1 MQIISVLLASLILA
15 SCVSLEEVNRAFF
28 AVDAE
33 WQRDY
38 DKVVDD
44 YGTRYY
50 PVPKDVAVELLI
62 DSLQDMG
69 MIIQSRG
76 LTDGI
81 VLAESLA
88 PDPLSKD
95 EWKAVAEIEE
105 PRMKRIVAE
114 EIGTAS
120 AAFFVLDPTRYR
132 ITLGAKVTGG
142 KNASLIAIQGRL
154 VHVGGIQGMYAPK
167 HIPPLAAQLGALKI
181 WDHFRQ
187 KLEDAG
193 YETKPIKKPE
203 NFST

>member
-1 MQIISVLLASLILA
+1 MRLICVLLTGLVLA

-38 DKVVDD
+38 DDVVEE

-50 PVPKDVAVELLI
+50 PVPKDVAIELLI

-81 VLAESLA
+81 VLVESLA

-95 EWKAVAEIEE
+95 EWQAVAEIEE
-105 PRMKRIVAE
+105 PRMKRIVSE
-114 EIGTAS
+114 EIGSAS

-132 ITLGAKVTGG
+132 IILGAKVSGN
-142 KNASLIAIQGRL
+142 KNTSLITIQGRL
-154 VHVGGIQGMYAPK
+154 IHVGGIQGMYTPK
-167 HIPPLAAQLGALKI
+167 HIPPLAAQLGAVKI
-181 WDHFRQ
+181 WDHFRK
-187 KLEDAG
+187 KLEAG
-193 YETKPIKKPE
+193 GYQIKQIKKPE
-203 NFST
+203 DFST